1 MVAEMLIT
9 QHFKVLQPKGVGVDR
24 SYNRRSYSTSI
35 VYTLNFNLDII
46 LKYLRNALNPG
57 LAPKLHKL
65 TLNHL
70 SKSQFLNAVEIF
82 FKIAFCV
89 AQDIDLQLLVQTSS
103 QPIKWLR
110 LGSVLKKLCFATPPF
125 SRTQPS
131 LNRLNAGKKQPN
143 NFWKK

>member
-9 QHFKVLQPKGVGVDR
+9 QHFKSSLAKRGWGGQELQQKKLLD
-24 SYNRRSYSTSI
+24 
-35 VYTLNFNLDII
+35 LDII

-70 SKSQFLNAVEIF
+70 SKSYFLNAVEIF
-82 FKIAFCV
+82 VKIAFCV
-89 AQDIDLQLLVQTSS
+89 AQDIDLQLLVQTSL
-103 QPIKWLR
+103 QPIKLLR
-110 LGSVLKKLCFATPPF
+110 LGSVLKKLGLATPPF
-125 SRTQPS
+125 SRTLPS
-131 LNRLNAGKKQPN
+131 LNPLNAGKKQPN